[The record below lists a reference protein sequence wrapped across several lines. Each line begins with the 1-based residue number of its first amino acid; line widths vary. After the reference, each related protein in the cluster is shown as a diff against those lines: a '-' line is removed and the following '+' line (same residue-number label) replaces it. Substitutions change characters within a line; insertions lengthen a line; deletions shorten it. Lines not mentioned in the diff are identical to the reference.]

1 MLEEIISESR
11 AHMDTA
17 LQAMQRDLT
26 GIRTGRA
33 STSLLD
39 GIRIDYYG
47 TATPLNQLATV
58 SAPEARLLMV
68 KPYENS
74 VIPEIEKAIRADS
87 SLGLNPSNDG
97 QVIRLPI
104 PELTG
109 ERRIELT
116 KVARNRAED
125 GRVAVRHARRDGLD
139 LIDEAKKEGE
149 VSEDDARAGHDQIQA
164 LTDEAVKRIDEIIK
178 NKEVEILEV

>member
-1 MLEEIISESR
+1 MIDEIVSETEAQMKS
-11 AHMDTA
+11 AIE
-17 LQAMQRDLT
+17 AMQRDLA

-33 STSLLD
+33 TTSLLD

-68 KPYENS
+68 KPYEAPL
-74 VIPEIEKAIRADS
+74 IPDIEKAIRADQT
-87 SLGLNPSNDG
+87 LGLNPSNDG
-97 QVIRLPI
+97 SVIRLPI

-109 ERRIELT
+109 ERRTELT
-116 KVARNRAED
+116 KVARGRAED

-139 LIDEAKKEGE
+139 LIDSAQKEGE
-149 VSEDDARAGHDQIQA
+149 VSEDDSRTGHDKIQE
-164 LTDEAVKRIDEIIK
+164 LTDGFVKRIDEIMK
-178 NKEVEILEV
+178 NKEAEIMEV